1 MSFPGLD
8 VVFRL
13 AAPAVELLVQ
23 RSATAMAE
31 VGDDEAGIG
40 AVGTGLDAGDDA
52 ADPAPAAGG
61 VMELLEAADLARGR
75 RGLETAGG
83 AFLEAADVAL
93 QGAGRGEAEDVVE
106 AVRLA
111 PVEHFRAGVVAVG
124 ADEDRHLRPVGPD
137 RAHQAAEKSPD
148 LAAARPFRRA
158 QERSDEAT
166 ILVEDDDRLETVV
179 VVVGIEQAQLL
190 AAVHRIEGVV
200 IEDDA
205 LRHLPERAAVDI
217 DQSPTKAQQC
227 P

>member
-31 VGDDEAGIG
+31 VDDE
-40 AVGTGLDAGDDA
+40 A

-83 AFLEAADVAL
+83 AFLEAADMAL

-137 RAHQAAEKSPD
+137 RAHQAAEKALIS
-148 LAAARPFRRA
+148 RPLGRFAGRR
-158 QERSDEAT
+158 S
-166 ILVEDDDRLETVV
+166 
-179 VVVGIEQAQLL
+179 
-190 AAVHRIEGVV
+190 AV
-200 IEDDA
+200 
-205 LRHLPERAAVDI
+205 
-217 DQSPTKAQQC
+217 TKR
-227 P
+227 PS

>member
-52 ADPAPAAGG
+52 ADPAPATGG
-61 VMELLEAADLARGR
+61 VMELLEAADLAGGR

-93 QGAGRGEAEDVVE
+93 QGAGRRE
-106 AVRLA
+106 
-111 PVEHFRAGVVAVG
+111 
-124 ADEDRHLRPVGPD
+124 DEDRHLRPVGPD

-148 LAAARPFRRA
+148 FAAARPFRRA

-166 ILVEDDDRLETVV
+166 ILVEDDD
-179 VVVGIEQAQLL
+179 
-190 AAVHRIEGVV
+190 
-200 IEDDA
+200 
-205 LRHLPERAAVDI
+205 
-217 DQSPTKAQQC
+217 
-227 P
+227 

>member
-13 AAPAVELLVQ
+13 SAPAVELLVQ
-23 RSATAMAE
+23 RSAVAVAE

-40 AVGTGLDAGDDA
+40 AVGTGLEAGDDA

-83 AFLEAADVAL
+83 AFLEAADMAL

-137 RAHQAAEKSPD
+137 RAHQAAEKALIS
-148 LAAARPFRRA
+148 RPLGRFAGRR
-158 QERSDEAT
+158 S
-166 ILVEDDDRLETVV
+166 
-179 VVVGIEQAQLL
+179 
-190 AAVHRIEGVV
+190 AV
-200 IEDDA
+200 
-205 LRHLPERAAVDI
+205 
-217 DQSPTKAQQC
+217 TKR
-227 P
+227 PS

>member
-124 ADEDRHLRPVGPD
+124 ADEIATCGQLARIARTKRRRKALISRPLG
-137 RAHQAAEKSPD
+137 RFAGRRSAMTK
-148 LAAARPFRRA
+148 RP
-158 QERSDEAT
+158 SWSKTT
-166 ILVEDDDRLETVV
+166 I
-179 VVVGIEQAQLL
+179 GWK
-190 AAVHRIEGVV
+190 
-200 IEDDA
+200 
-205 LRHLPERAAVDI
+205 P
-217 DQSPTKAQQC
+217 
-227 P
+227 

>member
-93 QGAGRGEAEDVVE
+93 QGAGRGRGRGRSRGRSPRTSRALPGRRSGCRRGRGSPP
-106 AVRLA
+106 AASWPGSRA
-111 PVEHFRAGVVAVG
+111 PSGG
-124 ADEDRHLRPVGPD
+124 
-137 RAHQAAEKSPD
+137 EKP
-148 LAAARPFRRA
+148 
-158 QERSDEAT
+158 
-166 ILVEDDDRLETVV
+166 
-179 VVVGIEQAQLL
+179 
-190 AAVHRIEGVV
+190 
-200 IEDDA
+200 
-205 LRHLPERAAVDI
+205 
-217 DQSPTKAQQC
+217 
-227 P
+227 

>member
-61 VMELLEAADLARGR
+61 VME
-75 RGLETAGG
+75 GLETAGG

-124 ADEDRHLRPVGPD
+124 AD
-137 RAHQAAEKSPD
+137 
-148 LAAARPFRRA
+148 
-158 QERSDEAT
+158 
-166 ILVEDDDRLETVV
+166 
-179 VVVGIEQAQLL
+179 
-190 AAVHRIEGVV
+190 
-200 IEDDA
+200 
-205 LRHLPERAAVDI
+205 
-217 DQSPTKAQQC
+217 
-227 P
+227 

>member
-75 RGLETAGG
+75 RGL
-83 AFLEAADVAL
+83 
-93 QGAGRGEAEDVVE
+93 RP
-106 AVRLA
+106 AVLSSR
-111 PVEHFRAGVVAVG
+111 PPTWRFKVRVG
-124 ADEDRHLRPVGPD
+124 ARP
-137 RAHQAAEKSPD
+137 R
-148 LAAARPFRRA
+148 
-158 QERSDEAT
+158 T
-166 ILVEDDDRLETVV
+166 
-179 VVVGIEQAQLL
+179 
-190 AAVHRIEGVV
+190 
-200 IEDDA
+200 
-205 LRHLPERAAVDI
+205 
-217 DQSPTKAQQC
+217 
-227 P
+227 

>member
-1 MSFPGLD
+1 MKRVSAPS
-8 VVFRL
+8 
-13 AAPAVELLVQ
+13 APAST
-23 RSATAMAE
+23 RAMMRR
-31 VGDDEAGIG
+31 
-40 AVGTGLDAGDDA
+40 TRL
-52 ADPAPAAGG
+52 AAGG

-137 RAHQAAEKSPD
+137 HAHQAAEKSPD

-158 QERSDEAT
+158 QECSDEAT

-190 AAVHRIEGVV
+190 AAVHRASKVSSTSRTMRFGTCRNE
-200 IEDDA
+200 
-205 LRHLPERAAVDI
+205 P
-217 DQSPTKAQQC
+217 Q
-227 P
+227 

>member
-1 MSFPGLD
+1 MKRVSAPS
-8 VVFRL
+8 
-13 AAPAVELLVQ
+13 APAST
-23 RSATAMAE
+23 RAMMRR
-31 VGDDEAGIG
+31 
-40 AVGTGLDAGDDA
+40 TRLQLPA
-52 ADPAPAAGG
+52 ASWNSLKRRTLPAAG
-61 VMELLEAADLARGR
+61 AALKRPAVLSSRPPTWRFKVRVG
-75 RGLETAGG
+75 
-83 AFLEAADVAL
+83 
-93 QGAGRGEAEDVVE
+93 GEAEDVVE

-200 IEDDA
+200 DIEDDA

-227 P
+227 PRIRQVLQPRDGRLRTRPESRHSSAILNTGSMR